1 METNNSQVQ
10 ASPEAVAEE
19 KPAEQAEQAETT
31 SSSTNDVPSYKIG
44 GVFMLTILSFALFLN
59 LFVIGIAILT
69 MPK

>member
-10 ASPEAVAEE
+10 ASPAAVVEE
-19 KPAEQAEQAETT
+19 KPAEQAEQTETT